1 MKKLFY
7 SVLLVTGTI
16 LGSCS
21 QNEIPMEGTGVLQ
34 VDLSTDFSFD
44 GGSSAK
50 KTKAINEGD
59 YSNINNYTLKLT
71 KTRDGSVVKEGLY
84 SEWPLEMELESGASY
99 TMVASYGQEE
109 AASFD
114 HLLVTGSET
123 FTLNPGTTKKLAFQC
138 KPTAAKVNV
147 NYDASFDT
155 YYSDCEVSVKTKHM
169 EEAIVLSKA
178 NAGQDLFLKA
188 DALTHQLVA
197 IQDDFDLDKIIES
210 GQCFRPQK
218 LSDGRYRFLSG
229 GALLYLTPLGDGQY
243 DAAWYGSDREYWADY
258 FDLGRNYAALRCSL
272 AGQSS
277 YLDKS
282 LEFGQGIRI
291 LHQDPW
297 EMLITFL
304 ISQRKSIPAIRT
316 AVERLARC
324 CGEPLSAEGDEVF
337 LFPTPQQLCGL
348 SGAQLMGCGLGYRT
362 RYIQNAAAQASS
374 GTLDLSAL
382 AALPDD
388 ALFSRLLEL
397 DGVGKKVANCVCL
410 FGYGRTA
417 MAPID
422 VWIQRL
428 IDEEFGGRDPFP
440 SYGQQ
445 AGIVQQYLF
454 YYKRSTRRSVAHKK

>member
-1 MKKLFY
+1 MDRNLDDPHGLNKKTR
-7 SVLLVTGTI
+7 SPSSRRAWIEIPARPPAKSTTRAVALLAEGVDRNSNGHYTIAAADVALLAEGVDRNFLGTVPRPDALKSPSSRRAWIVIGDDLAI
-16 LGSCS
+16 LGHD
-21 QNEIPMEGTGVLQ
+21 QVTLPAEGTDRNQFPPRIGHRHN
-34 VDLSTDFSFD
+34 FS
-44 GGSSAK
+44 K
-50 KTKAINEGD
+50 KEFSMHT
-59 YSNINNYTLKLT
+59 
-71 KTRDGSVVKEGLY
+71 
-84 SEWPLEMELESGASY
+84 
-99 TMVASYGQEE
+99 
-109 AASFD
+109 
-114 HLLVTGSET
+114 
-123 FTLNPGTTKKLAFQC
+123 
-138 KPTAAKVNV
+138 
-147 NYDASFDT
+147 
-155 YYSDCEVSVKTKHM
+155 VS
-169 EEAIVLSKA
+169 
-178 NAGQDLFLKA
+178 
-188 DALTHQLVA
+188 LTHQLVA

-229 GALLYLTPLGDGQY
+229 SALLYLTPLGDEQY

-282 LEFGQGIRI
+282 LDFGQGIRI

-316 AVERLARC
+316 AVEHLARC
-324 CGEPLSAEGDEVF
+324 CGEPLSAEGDKVF

-348 SGAQLMGCGLGYRT
+348 SEAQLMGCGLGYRT

-374 GTLDLSAL
+374 GALDLGAL

-388 ALFSRLLEL
+388 VLFSRLLEL

-428 IDEEFGGRDPFP
+428 IDEEFGGHDPFP
-440 SYGQQ
+440 SYDQQ

-454 YYKRSTRRSVAHKK
+454 YYKRSTSRSVVHKK

>member
-1 MKKLFY
+1 M
-7 SVLLVTGTI
+7 
-16 LGSCS
+16 
-21 QNEIPMEGTGVLQ
+21 
-34 VDLSTDFSFD
+34 
-44 GGSSAK
+44 
-50 KTKAINEGD
+50 
-59 YSNINNYTLKLT
+59 YT
-71 KTRDGSVVKEGLY
+71 
-84 SEWPLEMELESGASY
+84 
-99 TMVASYGQEE
+99 
-109 AASFD
+109 
-114 HLLVTGSET
+114 
-123 FTLNPGTTKKLAFQC
+123 
-138 KPTAAKVNV
+138 
-147 NYDASFDT
+147 
-155 YYSDCEVSVKTKHM
+155 VS
-169 EEAIVLSKA
+169 
-178 NAGQDLFLKA
+178 
-188 DALTHQLVA
+188 LTHQLVA

-282 LEFGQGIRI
+282 LDFGQGIRV

-316 AVERLARC
+316 AVEHLARC

-348 SGAQLMGCGLGYRT
+348 SEAQLMGCGLGYRT

-374 GTLDLSAL
+374 GTLDLGAL

-428 IDEEFGGRDPFP
+428 IDEEFGGHDPFP
-440 SYGQQ
+440 SYDQQ

-454 YYKRSTRRSVAHKK
+454 YYKRSTSRSVVHKK

>member
-1 MKKLFY
+1 MH
-7 SVLLVTGTI
+7 T
-16 LGSCS
+16 
-21 QNEIPMEGTGVLQ
+21 
-34 VDLSTDFSFD
+34 
-44 GGSSAK
+44 
-50 KTKAINEGD
+50 
-59 YSNINNYTLKLT
+59 
-71 KTRDGSVVKEGLY
+71 
-84 SEWPLEMELESGASY
+84 
-99 TMVASYGQEE
+99 
-109 AASFD
+109 
-114 HLLVTGSET
+114 
-123 FTLNPGTTKKLAFQC
+123 
-138 KPTAAKVNV
+138 
-147 NYDASFDT
+147 
-155 YYSDCEVSVKTKHM
+155 VS
-169 EEAIVLSKA
+169 
-178 NAGQDLFLKA
+178 
-188 DALTHQLVA
+188 LTHQLVA

-229 GALLYLTPLGDGQY
+229 SALLYLTPLGDGQY

-258 FDLGRNYAALRCSL
+258 FDSGRNYAALRCSL

-282 LEFGQGIRI
+282 LDFGQGIRI

-316 AVERLARC
+316 AVEHLARC

-348 SGAQLMGCGLGYRT
+348 SEAQLMGCGLGYRT

-374 GTLDLSAL
+374 GTLDLGAL

-440 SYGQQ
+440 SYDQQ

-454 YYKRSTRRSVAHKK
+454 YYKRSTSRSVAHKK

>member
-1 MKKLFY
+1 MHT
-7 SVLLVTGTI
+7 V
-16 LGSCS
+16 
-21 QNEIPMEGTGVLQ
+21 P
-34 VDLSTDFSFD
+34 
-44 GGSSAK
+44 
-50 KTKAINEGD
+50 
-59 YSNINNYTLKLT
+59 
-71 KTRDGSVVKEGLY
+71 
-84 SEWPLEMELESGASY
+84 
-99 TMVASYGQEE
+99 
-109 AASFD
+109 
-114 HLLVTGSET
+114 
-123 FTLNPGTTKKLAFQC
+123 
-138 KPTAAKVNV
+138 
-147 NYDASFDT
+147 
-155 YYSDCEVSVKTKHM
+155 
-169 EEAIVLSKA
+169 
-178 NAGQDLFLKA
+178 
-188 DALTHQLVA
+188 LTHQLVT

-218 LSDGRYRFLSG
+218 LADGRYRFLSG
-229 GALLYLTPLGDGQY
+229 GALLYLTPLGAGQY
-243 DAAWYGSDREYWADY
+243 DAAWYGSDWECWANY

-272 AGQSS
+272 AGQCS

-374 GTLDLSAL
+374 GTLDLGAL

>member
-1 MKKLFY
+1 MH
-7 SVLLVTGTI
+7 T
-16 LGSCS
+16 
-21 QNEIPMEGTGVLQ
+21 
-34 VDLSTDFSFD
+34 
-44 GGSSAK
+44 
-50 KTKAINEGD
+50 
-59 YSNINNYTLKLT
+59 
-71 KTRDGSVVKEGLY
+71 
-84 SEWPLEMELESGASY
+84 
-99 TMVASYGQEE
+99 
-109 AASFD
+109 
-114 HLLVTGSET
+114 
-123 FTLNPGTTKKLAFQC
+123 
-138 KPTAAKVNV
+138 
-147 NYDASFDT
+147 
-155 YYSDCEVSVKTKHM
+155 VS
-169 EEAIVLSKA
+169 
-178 NAGQDLFLKA
+178 
-188 DALTHQLVA
+188 LTHQLVT

-218 LSDGRYRFLSG
+218 LADGRYRFLSG
-229 GALLYLTPLGDGQY
+229 GALLYLTPLGAGQY
-243 DAAWYGSDREYWADY
+243 DAAWYGSDWECWANY

-374 GTLDLSAL
+374 GTLDLGAL

-428 IDEEFGGRDPFP
+428 IDEEFGGRDH
-440 SYGQQ
+440 ST
-445 AGIVQQYLF
+445 IVYAIQKVEENMQHDQR
-454 YYKRSTRRSVAHKK
+454 YKETIEDIIKNIRDS

>member
-1 MKKLFY
+1 MVALLAEGVDRNGNTPSDDAKKLR
-7 SVLLVTGTI
+7 VALLAEGVDKNMLHRLDLLFL
-16 LGSCS
+16 LGSPS
-21 QNEIPMEGTGVLQ
+21 SRRAWIEIRKMVQSLTTLEVALLAEGTDRNQFPPRIGHRHN
-34 VDLSTDFSFD
+34 FS
-44 GGSSAK
+44 K
-50 KTKAINEGD
+50 KEFSMHT
-59 YSNINNYTLKLT
+59 
-71 KTRDGSVVKEGLY
+71 
-84 SEWPLEMELESGASY
+84 
-99 TMVASYGQEE
+99 
-109 AASFD
+109 
-114 HLLVTGSET
+114 
-123 FTLNPGTTKKLAFQC
+123 
-138 KPTAAKVNV
+138 
-147 NYDASFDT
+147 
-155 YYSDCEVSVKTKHM
+155 VS
-169 EEAIVLSKA
+169 
-178 NAGQDLFLKA
+178 
-188 DALTHQLVA
+188 LTHQLVA

-218 LSDGRYRFLSG
+218 LADGRYRFLSG
-229 GALLYLTPLGDGQY
+229 SALLYLTPLGDGQY
-243 DAAWYGSDREYWADY
+243 DAAWYSSDWEYWAGY

-282 LEFGQGIRI
+282 LDFGQGIRI

-316 AVERLARC
+316 AVEHLARC

-348 SGAQLMGCGLGYRT
+348 SEAQLMGCGLGYRT

-374 GTLDLSAL
+374 GTLDLGAL

-440 SYGQQ
+440 SYDQQ

-454 YYKRSTRRSVAHKK
+454 YYKRSTSRSVAHKK